1 MVFKK
6 TKIEVMTKTFDK
18 NDFKNY
24 EDYTVDFIRSEN
36 QVIMILSFEHESSAI
51 NHFKKIKKEMR

>member
-6 TKIEVMTKTFDK
+6 TKIEVITKTFDK
-18 NDFKNY
+18 NDFKQY

-36 QVIMILSFEHESSAI
+36 QVIMILSFEHELSAI
-51 NHFKKIKKEMR
+51 DHFRKIKKEN